1 MLVARS
7 KELRDGGLIIQGT
20 QAAHNNS
27 RRIIY
32 HRYVYFWLCGFF
44 IDGVLCK
51 YPYFLPDCDESFYLL
66 FRIFPIPKSRYT
78 RTFLSNTA
86 AHHQYIVP
94 LLVQEKE

>member
-1 MLVARS
+1 MQGTRGY
-7 KELRDGGLIIQGT
+7 GGLIIQGA

-32 HRYVYFWLCGFF
+32 LRYYFGCVGFSLTGSF
-44 IDGVLCK
+44 ANTPISSPIVMN
-51 YPYFLPDCDESFYLL
+51 PFYLQ

-78 RTFLSNTA
+78 RTFLSNTS